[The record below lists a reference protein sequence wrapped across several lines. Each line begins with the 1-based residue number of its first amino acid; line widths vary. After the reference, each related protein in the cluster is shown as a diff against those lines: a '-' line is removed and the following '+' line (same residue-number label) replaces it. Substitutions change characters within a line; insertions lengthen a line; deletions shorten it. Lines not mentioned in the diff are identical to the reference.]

1 MGRRLLQI
9 LLKALPTTY
18 PRVRVFTE
26 TTEVTST
33 VLAKQNRLAFII
45 IIIIS
50 SSSSSSSSSVILL
63 LRLLLLVKAKI
74 FNQLTRSL
82 GNDCFTV
89 LQCF

>member
-1 MGRRLLQI
+1 MGRHLLQI

-45 IIIIS
+45 IIIIII
-50 SSSSSSSSSVILL
+50 SSSSSSVILLL